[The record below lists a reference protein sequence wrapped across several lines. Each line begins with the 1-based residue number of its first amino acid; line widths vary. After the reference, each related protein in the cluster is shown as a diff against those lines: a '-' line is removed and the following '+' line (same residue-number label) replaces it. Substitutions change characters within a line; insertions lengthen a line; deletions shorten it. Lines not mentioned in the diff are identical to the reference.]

1 MNTGT
6 AIRLARAQARLA
18 DARRGIELA
27 REILDD
33 LMVEG
38 ELPRDHDLLV
48 ALSAA
53 KAKTE
58 EVLYEVMA
66 QLEEAEE

>member
-27 REILDD
+27 REIIDD

-48 ALSAA
+48 ALSEA
-53 KAKTE
+53 KAEAEK
-58 EVLYEVMA
+58 VLYEVMA

>member
-1 MNTGT
+1 MNTAT

-38 ELPRDHDLLV
+38 ELPQDRELLV
-48 ALSAA
+48 TLSAA
-53 KAKTE
+53 KGETE
-58 EVLYEVMA
+58 KALYEVMA